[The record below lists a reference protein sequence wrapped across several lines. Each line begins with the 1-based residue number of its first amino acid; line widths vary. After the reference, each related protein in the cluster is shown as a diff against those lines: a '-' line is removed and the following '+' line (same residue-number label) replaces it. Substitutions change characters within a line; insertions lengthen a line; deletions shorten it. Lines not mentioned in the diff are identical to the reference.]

1 MTWTTRWHIDK
12 NEIPKLKRLLDIEL
26 SKPQLEQKKEKE
38 KQDKIKRLYR
48 SIWGWGNV
56 TKMDDDIVA
65 RAKANGTSFTGK
77 NGIENSTISGLSHNQ
92 INFVG
97 ANGGYSYTTTA
108 SSSNTTSI
116 TVEVFDEDLKGMS
129 GELIGA
135 IFGKVL
141 TFGVDTSKTITL
153 TIGESTEETRTTETS
168 IVSFFYVM
176 LFFVIHTTNSLF
188 YLFYIFQNNNITTT
202 KIIRDFI
209 WKMKVWVI
217 ILMSRCT
224 LIPFLVPQSFIRL
237 LVNQCALLR
246 KVLLRVKKCKSQQR
260 LPQSR
265 IFPMVN
271 LQCLR
276 LR

>member
-1 MTWTTRWHIDK
+1 
-12 NEIPKLKRLLDIEL
+12 
-26 SKPQLEQKKEKE
+26 
-38 KQDKIKRLYR
+38 
-48 SIWGWGNV
+48 
-56 TKMDDDIVA
+56 MDDDIVA

-176 LFFVIHTTNSLF
+176 LFFVIHTTNSSLF
-188 YLFYIFQNNNITTT
+188 KQKSSGI
-202 KIIRDFI
+202 
-209 WKMKVWVI
+209 
-217 ILMSRCT
+217 
-224 LIPFLVPQSFIRL
+224 SFGR
-237 LVNQCALLR
+237 
-246 KVLLRVKKCKSQQR
+246 
-260 LPQSR
+260 
-265 IFPMVN
+265 
-271 LQCLR
+271 
-276 LR
+276 